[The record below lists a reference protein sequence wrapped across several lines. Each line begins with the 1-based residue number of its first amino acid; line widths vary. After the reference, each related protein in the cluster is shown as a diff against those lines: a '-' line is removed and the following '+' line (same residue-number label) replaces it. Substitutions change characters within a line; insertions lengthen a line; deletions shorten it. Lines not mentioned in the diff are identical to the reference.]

1 LLVFGVLAWGSPAF
15 ALGWPD
21 TIQGLAKEKSKAA
34 ACVALLKSAGDKK
47 AITEGQLVYI
57 DAKAMSDGVI
67 AGLKTL
73 VVQRGK
79 PSDLPKLA
87 ESLDTSAERRR
98 GGRGRQ
104 GPGRRYRKGGDR
116 ADRRSAQVFGRRDL
130 RRLEGHAEDR
140 TGGTSRRIAERGLA
154 GFLTRRRADRGNVR
168 MTIRCRKSED
178 KLS

>member
-1 LLVFGVLAWGSPAF
+1 MGKRLTALLVFGVLAWGSPAF

-21 TIQGLAKEKSKAA
+21 AIQALAKEKSKAA

-87 ESLDTSAERRR
+87 ESLDTSAAAL
-98 GGRGRQ
+98 Q
-104 GPGRRYRKGGDR
+104 KVCD
-116 ADRRSAQVFGRRDL
+116 AARSAAEAAAGAKGPVGDIVKEAIGPIVDL
-130 RRLEGHAEDR
+130 
-140 TGGTSRRIAERGLA
+140 
-154 GFLTRRRADRGNVR
+154 V
-168 MTIRCRKSED
+168 KSSVSAIYSDWKDMQKIEQTE
-178 KLS
+178 LREELQNAVWPNF

>member
-1 LLVFGVLAWGSPAF
+1 MGKRLTALLVFGVLAWGSPAF

-21 TIQGLAKEKSKAA
+21 AIQALAKEKSKAA

-87 ESLDTSAERRR
+87 ESLDTSAAAL
-98 GGRGRQ
+98 Q
-104 GPGRRYRKGGDR
+104 KVCD
-116 ADRRSAQVFGRRDL
+116 AARSAAEAAAGAKSPVGDIVKEAIGPIVDL
-130 RRLEGHAEDR
+130 
-140 TGGTSRRIAERGLA
+140 
-154 GFLTRRRADRGNVR
+154 V
-168 MTIRCRKSED
+168 KSSVSAIYSDWKDMQKIEQTE
-178 KLS
+178 LREELQNAVWPNF